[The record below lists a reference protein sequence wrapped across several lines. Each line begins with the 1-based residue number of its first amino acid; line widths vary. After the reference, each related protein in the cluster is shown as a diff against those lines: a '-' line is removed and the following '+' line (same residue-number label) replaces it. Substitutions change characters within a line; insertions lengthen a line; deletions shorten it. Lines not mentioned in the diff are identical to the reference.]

1 MKPSIVVLTDFSPAA
16 ERALA
21 YAAVLA
27 GPLAAEVHVVNVY
40 SPPPMTSRLAA
51 VLYATNARYLRERRR
66 TLEKAV
72 ADLPGPVTTELME
85 ADWDTAVTEALA
97 RHEPML
103 LVVGL
108 TATDG
113 TLDEWLSNRPLPLA
127 RQTGY
132 PLLLVPQHLP
142 NAALHPP
149 RCLALAVTDE
159 PFALV
164 PDAQRV
170 APLLD
175 ALGTAIVTVCVVP
188 ASKWATGE
196 HGLRAARQCGLAA
209 AMPASQLHTV
219 ATSVPSAS
227 SSGATRK
234 AFGTSANASSATAR
248 ARQRG
253 GRRAALGR
261 CWGTSSS
268 GYPVWRARGIGRLL
282 CHSSRVP
289 SVAVRPATSSIGSYL
304 ANASATAVSQSDSII
319 SVVVGPGRSATAI
332 SKVRRRSRM

>member
-97 RHEPML
+97 QYEPML

-142 NAALHPP
+142 NAALRPP
-149 RCLALAVTDE
+149 RCLALAVTDA
-159 PFALV
+159 PFTLA
-164 PDAQRV
+164 PNAQRV

-188 ASKWATGE
+188 AAKWATGE
-196 HGLRAARQCGLAA
+196 HGLRAARACGLAA
-209 AMPASQLHTV
+209 AMPASRLH
-219 ATSVPSAS
+219 
-227 SSGATRK
+227 
-234 AFGTSANASSATAR
+234 
-248 ARQRG
+248 
-253 GRRAALGR
+253 
-261 CWGTSSS
+261 
-268 GYPVWRARGIGRLL
+268 
-282 CHSSRVP
+282 
-289 SVAVRPATSSIGSYL
+289 AVVGEAPATGILQAVAELDADLL
-304 ANASATAVSQSDSII
+304 ALVDRGHGWLHHLAVDS
-319 SVVVGPGRSATAI
+319 VFDQVLRDTPVPVLLLAAQDAAPQD
-332 SKVRRRSRM
+332 

>member
-40 SPPPMTSRLAA
+40 SPPPMTSRVAA

-72 ADLPGPVTTELME
+72 ADLPGPTTTELVE

-142 NAALHPP
+142 DAALRLP

-159 PFALV
+159 AFALA
-164 PDAQRV
+164 PNARRI

-175 ALGTAIVTVCVVP
+175 AMNTAIVTVCVVP

-209 AMPASQLHTV
+209 AMPTSQLH
-219 ATSVPSAS
+219 A
-227 SSGATRK
+227 
-234 AFGTSANASSATAR
+234 
-248 ARQRG
+248 
-253 GRRAALGR
+253 
-261 CWGTSSS
+261 
-268 GYPVWRARGIGRLL
+268 
-282 CHSSRVP
+282 
-289 SVAVRPATSSIGSYL
+289 
-304 ANASATAVSQSDSII
+304 
-319 SVVVGPGRSATAI
+319 VVGEAPAPGILQAVAELNVDLLALVDRGHGWLHNLAVDSVFDQILRDTPVPVLLLAAQDAAPED
-332 SKVRRRSRM
+332 

>member
-40 SPPPMTSRLAA
+40 SPPAMTSRVAA

-66 TLEKAV
+66 TLKKVV
-72 ADLPGPVTTELME
+72 ADLPGPTTTELVE

-97 RHEPML
+97 RHQPML
-103 LVVGL
+103 LVAGL

-113 TLDEWLSNRPLPLA
+113 TIDEWLSNRPLPLA

-142 NAALHPP
+142 NAALRPP

-159 PFALV
+159 AFALV
-164 PDAQRV
+164 PNALRV

-175 ALGTAIVTVCVVP
+175 ALNPSIVTVCVVP
-188 ASKWATGE
+188 ANKWATGE
-196 HGLRAARQCGLAA
+196 HGLRAARRCGLAA
-209 AMPASQLHTV
+209 AMPGSQLHTV
-219 ATSVPSAS
+219 VGEAPAPGILQAVAQLDADMLALVDRGHGWLHDLAVDSVFDQILRDTPVPVLLL
-227 SSGATRK
+227 
-234 AFGTSANASSATAR
+234 
-248 ARQRG
+248 
-253 GRRAALGR
+253 AAQEL
-261 CWGTSSS
+261 
-268 GYPVWRARGIGRLL
+268 P
-282 CHSSRVP
+282 P
-289 SVAVRPATSSIGSYL
+289 E
-304 ANASATAVSQSDSII
+304 D
-319 SVVVGPGRSATAI
+319 
-332 SKVRRRSRM
+332 